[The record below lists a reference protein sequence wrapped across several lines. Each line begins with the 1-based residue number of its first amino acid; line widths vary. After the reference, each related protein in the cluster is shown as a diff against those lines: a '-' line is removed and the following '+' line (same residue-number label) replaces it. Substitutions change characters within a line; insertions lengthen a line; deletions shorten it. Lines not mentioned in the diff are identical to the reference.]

1 MKCYNL
7 YYNNE
12 KINLHPITKEEFKN
26 DILPHKYI
34 YKQINKKLQK
44 IDIKNIDVV
53 ETTVV

>member
-53 ETTVV
+53 ETTVI